1 MDRTRPRE
9 PWQVYLVGGAVRD
22 ELLGRPVRERD
33 WVVVGA
39 TADDLLARG
48 YRRVGRD
55 FPVFLHPDTH
65 EEHALAR
72 TERKTGAG
80 HTGFECYAG
89 ADVTLEQD
97 LARRDLTVNAL
108 ARTDDGRLIDPYG
121 GVRDLEARCL
131 RHVSSA
137 FVEDPLRVFRV
148 ARFAAELAPFGFR
161 VAPETMSL
169 MREMVGQG
177 ALAELAAERVWHELV
192 KALSSP
198 APSRFFDVLD
208 ACGGLTHW
216 FCELTPVAGRL
227 RTVLDAGSEPVDRF
241 AAIGWLV
248 SPTALDGLCDRLKAP
263 GQYRRLAGDVARFAR
278 TFVDW
283 RALPPEQLLDALIAC
298 GVFRKATEFAR
309 LLVLIEA
316 LSGETLADLRA
327 RVDQMRAL
335 SPSLL
340 QSRGLS
346 GAALGAALRA
356 ARLKVLTDHA

>member
-1 MDRTRPRE
+1 V

-39 TADDLLARG
+39 TAEELLSRG
-48 YRRVGRD
+48 FRRVGRD

-108 ARTDDGRLIDPYG
+108 ARAEDGRLIDPHG

-169 MREMVGQG
+169 MRDMVEQG

-192 KALSSP
+192 KALASP

-208 ACGGLTHW
+208 ACSGLTRW
-216 FCELTPVAGRL
+216 FCELTPITGRL
-227 RTVLDAGSEPVDRF
+227 ATVLDAASEPVGRF
-241 AAIGWLV
+241 ATIGWLV
-248 SPTALDGLCDRLKAP
+248 PPAALDTLCDRLKAP
-263 GQYRRLAGDVARFAR
+263 RQYRRLAGDIARFGKAIA
-278 TFVDW
+278 DW
-283 RALPPEQLLDALIAC
+283 RALPPGQVLDALMAC
-298 GVFRKATEFAR
+298 GAFRKPAEFAR

-316 LSGETLADLRA
+316 LSGATLEDLRA
-327 RVDQMRAL
+327 RVDHMREL
-335 SPSLL
+335 SPSHL

-346 GAALGAALRA
+346 GAALGAALRT
-356 ARLKVLTDHA
+356 ARLEVLTDRA